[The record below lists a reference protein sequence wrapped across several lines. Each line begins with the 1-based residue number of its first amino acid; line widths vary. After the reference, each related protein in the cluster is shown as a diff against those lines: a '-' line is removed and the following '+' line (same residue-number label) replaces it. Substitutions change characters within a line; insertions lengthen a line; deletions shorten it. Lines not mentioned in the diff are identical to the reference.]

1 MLACEYDWLT
11 RRLVAT
17 RGDKSA
23 FSVFADTVATRSFK
37 GGNACHGWIGLPF
50 QHQPGVA
57 PSDILLHTA
66 LHDPSAERQQQ
77 SLGVLRVNLMFGAY
91 YQRSSLSEM
100 LGSLLD
106 GLSMNNL
113 EI

>member
-23 FSVFADTVATRSFK
+23 VSVFADTVATRSFK

-57 PSDILLHTA
+57 PSDILLHPRCTI
-66 LHDPSAERQQQ
+66 
-77 SLGVLRVNLMFGAY
+77 RVRNG
-91 YQRSSLSEM
+91 SSNRWEC
-100 LGSLLD
+100 
-106 GLSMNNL
+106 L
-113 EI
+113 EST